1 MKKMLPIK
9 NFAFQGVNG
18 AYSEQAGKNVFPNAK
33 SFPCST
39 FEDMFS
45 CVKNEKADI
54 ALVPIENSQAG
65 RVADTQRLIPDS
77 DLNIIGEYFL
87 EVNHN
92 LLAIAGTKITDI
104 KRIHSHEQGIA
115 QCRNN
120 IIKLNK
126 EMVIAADTAG
136 SAKTISNLKS
146 NEDAA
151 IASALAADIY
161 NLEVLKSNFQD
172 SLNNVTRFLIM
183 SKNSSDIKSTEQ
195 NLLTTLVFVVRS
207 IPASLY
213 KCLGGFASNGVN
225 ITKLESYIHPQG
237 FDVAQFYIDFE
248 GHPEHDSVK
257 LALEEMKF
265 FCKEIKILG
274 VYKKSEFRKK

>member
-1 MKKMLPIK
+1 MKII
-9 NFAFQGVNG
+9 NSFAFQGVNG
-18 AYSEQAGKNVFPNAK
+18 AYSEQAGKNVFPNTK
-33 SFPCST
+33 SVPCST
-39 FEDMFS
+39 FEDMFA
-45 CVKNEKADI
+45 CVRNKQADI

-77 DLNIIGEYFL
+77 ELNIIGEYFL
-87 EVNHN
+87 EVRHN
-92 LLAIAGTKITDI
+92 LLAISGTKITDV
-104 KRIHSHEQGIA
+104 KRIYSHEQGIA
-115 QCRNN
+115 QCRNK

-126 EMVIAADTAG
+126 EMVVATDTAG
-136 SAKTISNLKS
+136 SAKKISELNNK
-146 NEDAA
+146 EDAA
-151 IASALAADIY
+151 IASTLAAEIY
-161 NLEVLKSNFQD
+161 NLEILENDFQD
-172 SLNNVTRFLIM
+172 SKHNVTRFLIM
-183 SKNSSDIKSTEQ
+183 SKNTSDIIPTDR

-213 KCLGGFASNGVN
+213 KCLGGFASNGIN

-248 GHPEHDSVK
+248 GHPENDSVK

>member
-1 MKKMLPIK
+1 MKIN

-18 AYSEQAGKNVFPNAK
+18 AYSEQAGKNVFPDTK
-33 SFPCST
+33 SLSCST
-39 FEDMFS
+39 FEEMFAS
-45 CVKNEKADI
+45 VKNDKADI

-87 EVNHN
+87 EVRHN
-92 LLAIAGTKITDI
+92 LLAVPGTNINDV
-104 KRIHSHEQGIA
+104 KRVHSHEQGIA
-115 QCRNN
+115 QCRNK
-120 IIKLNK
+120 ILKLNK
-126 EMVIAADTAG
+126 QMVIAADTAG
-136 SAKTISNLKS
+136 SAKKISELNNK
-146 NEDAA
+146 EDAA
-151 IASALAADIY
+151 IASSLAAEIY
-161 NLEVLKSNFQD
+161 NLDVLEADFQD
-172 SLNNVTRFLIM
+172 AQYNVTRFLIM
-183 SKNSSDIKSTEQ
+183 SKDKIRIEPNESNI
-195 NLLTTLVFVVRS
+195 LTTLVFVVRS

-248 GHPEHDSVK
+248 GHPESNSVK

-274 VYKKSEFRKK
+274 VYKKSIFRKK

>member
-1 MKKMLPIK
+1 MKTN
-9 NFAFQGVNG
+9 NFAFQGVHG
-18 AYSEQAGKNVFPNAK
+18 AYSEQAGKNVFPNA
-33 SFPCST
+33 SSVPCAT
-39 FEDMFS
+39 FEEMFA
-45 CVKNEKADI
+45 CVRDGQADI

-87 EVNHN
+87 EVRHN
-92 LLAIAGTKITDI
+92 LLVIPGAKINDV

-115 QCRNN
+115 QCRNK

-136 SAKTISNLKS
+136 SAKKISELNKK
-146 NEDAA
+146 EDAA
-151 IASALAADIY
+151 IASALAAEIY
-161 NLEVLKSNFQD
+161 NLEILEENFQD
-172 SLNNVTRFLIM
+172 AQYNVTRFLIM
-183 SKNSSDIKSTEQ
+183 SKHKNSIESNESD
-195 NLLTTLVFVVRS
+195 LLTTLVFVVRS

-213 KCLGGFASNGVN
+213 KCLGGFASNGIN

-248 GHPEHDSVK
+248 GHPDDKSVK
-257 LALEEMKF
+257 LAFEEMKF
-265 FCKEIKILG
+265 FCKEIKVLG

>member
-1 MKKMLPIK
+1 MKT
-9 NFAFQGVNG
+9 NSFAFQGVSG
-18 AYSEQAGKNVFPNAK
+18 AYSEQAGKNVFPDAN
-33 SFPCST
+33 SVPCAT
-39 FEDMFS
+39 FEEMFA
-45 CVKNEKADI
+45 CVRDGQADI

-87 EVNHN
+87 EVRHN
-92 LLAIAGTKITDI
+92 LLAIPGAKISDI

-115 QCRNN
+115 QCRNK

-136 SAKTISNLKS
+136 SAKKILELNKK
-146 NEDAA
+146 EDAA
-151 IASALAADIY
+151 IASALAAEIY
-161 NLEVLKSNFQD
+161 NLEILEENFQD
-172 SLNNVTRFLIM
+172 AQYNVTRFLIM
-183 SKNSSDIKSTEQ
+183 SKNKSSIESNEND
-195 NLLTTLVFVVRS
+195 LLTTLVFVVRS

-213 KCLGGFASNGVN
+213 KCLGGFASNGIN

-248 GHPEHDSVK
+248 GHPDDKSVK
-257 LALEEMKF
+257 LAFEEMKF
-265 FCKEIKILG
+265 FCKEIKVLG

>member
-1 MKKMLPIK
+1 MKT
-9 NFAFQGVNG
+9 NSFAFQGVSG
-18 AYSEQAGKNVFPNAK
+18 AYSEQAGKNVFPDAN
-33 SFPCST
+33 SVPCAT
-39 FEDMFS
+39 FEEMFA
-45 CVKNEKADI
+45 CVRDGKADI

-87 EVNHN
+87 EVRHN
-92 LLAIAGTKITDI
+92 LLVIPRAKINDV

-115 QCRNN
+115 QCRNK

-136 SAKTISNLKS
+136 SAKKISELNKK
-146 NEDAA
+146 EDAA
-151 IASALAADIY
+151 IASALAAEIY
-161 NLEVLKSNFQD
+161 NLEILEENFQD
-172 SLNNVTRFLIM
+172 AQYNVTRFLIM
-183 SKNSSDIKSTEQ
+183 SKHKSSIESNESDV
-195 NLLTTLVFVVRS
+195 LTTLVFVVRS

-213 KCLGGFASNGVN
+213 KCLGGFASNGIN

-248 GHPEHDSVK
+248 GHPDDKSVK
-257 LALEEMKF
+257 LAFEEMKF
-265 FCKEIKILG
+265 FCKEFKVLG